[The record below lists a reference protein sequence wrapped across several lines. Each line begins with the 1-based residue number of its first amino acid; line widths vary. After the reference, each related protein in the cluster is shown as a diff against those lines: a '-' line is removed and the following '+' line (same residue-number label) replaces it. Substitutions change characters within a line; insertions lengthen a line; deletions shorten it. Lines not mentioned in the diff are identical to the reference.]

1 MSPTLAKTCAW
12 LIVWGLT
19 LTGTLSIANWP
30 GDWGHSVCGAWGCGP
45 PLQALVACH
54 VAWLVV
60 LIPPALI
67 TRRFVTTRTLRLAA
81 ASMLLFAITGALVI
95 ATHQY
100 LTWLALASEWQ
111 RPFYYQRVGFVI
123 LTMIEMPILEL
134 AGLSTLILLWSIVSY
149 PSIRSLGNHYLGVTT
164 IAAEAAAT
172 AGTES
177 SNSTT
182 AEG

>member
-12 LIVWGLT
+12 LMVWGLT
-19 LTGTLSIANWP
+19 LTGTLSISNWP

-60 LIPPALI
+60 LIPPAFI
-67 TRRFVTTRTLRLAA
+67 ARRFVTPKTLKLAA
-81 ASMLLFAITGALVI
+81 AATLLFAITCVLVI

-100 LTWLALASEWQ
+100 LTWLAQSSEWQ
-111 RPFYYQRVGFVI
+111 RPFYCHRVGFVV
-123 LTMIEMPILEL
+123 LTTVELPILEL
-134 AGLSTLILLWSIVSY
+134 AGVSTVILLWSMESLAPV
-149 PSIRSLGNHYLGVTT
+149 RSLGNHYFGVTT
-164 IAAEAAAT
+164 VADEAGTT

-177 SNSTT
+177 SKPVT